1 MRQFRTSRVTV
12 TVWVVVPLFPETVIV
27 WFPSEA
33 LLPTVIV
40 IVDVPAPVIDVGENV
55 TLFWLPSPE
64 ADNAIAELNP
74 PVTAVVMVTLP
85 ELLLAMLIVVGEA
98 LMEKAGV
105 VPVTVSETVVV
116 STMVPEVPVTVIE
129 YVPGTVLDPTV
140 IDIVEVPV
148 PVIEDGLNPMVTPVG
163 WPEAVRVTAESKP
176 PLTVLVMVELPALPG
191 ATETEVGDA
200 ESVKPDGGG
209 PVRAVIRPAVGL
221 PHPVTR
227 S

>member
-1 MRQFRTSRVTV
+1 M
-12 TVWVVVPLFPETVIV
+12 WVVVPLFPETVIV

-40 IVDVPAPVIDVGENV
+40 IVDVPAPVIDVGEKV
-55 TLFWLPSPE
+55 TEFWLPSPE
-64 ADNAIAELNP
+64 ADNAIEELKP

-129 YVPGTVLDPTV
+129 
-140 IDIVEVPV
+140 
-148 PVIEDGLNPMVTPVG
+148 
-163 WPEAVRVTAESKP
+163 
-176 PLTVLVMVELPALPG
+176 
-191 ATETEVGDA
+191 
-200 ESVKPDGGG
+200 
-209 PVRAVIRPAVGL
+209 
-221 PHPVTR
+221 
-227 S
+227 

>member
-12 TVWVVVPLFPETVIV
+12 IVWVVVPLLPETVIV
-27 WFPSEA
+27 WFPSAA

-55 TLFWLPSPE
+55 TVFWLPSPE

-98 LMEKAGV
+98 LMEKPGV

-116 STMVPEVPVTVIE
+116 STVVPEVPVTVMRIGTGVGAGPDGDRHRR
-129 YVPGTVLDPTV
+129 VPDPRNRRSGR
-140 IDIVEVPV
+140 IA
-148 PVIEDGLNPMVTPVG
+148 MVTPVG
-163 WPEAVRVTAESKP
+163 WPRGGQRDRRIEATDSACCDGGA
-176 PLTVLVMVELPALPG
+176 PALP
-191 ATETEVGDA
+191 
-200 ESVKPDGGG
+200 
-209 PVRAVIRPAVGL
+209 
-221 PHPVTR
+221 
-227 S
+227 